1 MVVNSLVAP
10 GTDPNAALATAAA
23 LYGPPAPSLNPVPA
37 GTATAMVVNGLV
49 APGTDP
55 NAALATPRRSYGL
68 QPPAWTGAA
77 GTATRW
83 S

>member
-1 MVVNSLVAP
+1 MVTNNLVAP

-23 LYGPPAPSLNPVPA
+23 IYGPPPSTLDPVPA
-37 GTATAMVVNGLV
+37 GTATAMVMNGLV

-55 NAALATPRRSYGL
+55 TPRWPECGVDG
-68 QPPAWTGAA
+68 PPAPGLDPGRRAPQR
-77 GTATRW
+77 RW